1 MRFGCFSSSFNEAV
15 KRRVKRVDSRM
26 GEMRALIE
34 AVSGTVKA
42 DEQVGAW
49 SLTAHLDPPGSA
61 PVPEETP

>member
-15 KRRVKRVDSRM
+15 KRGVKRVDSRM

-49 SLTAHLDPPGSA
+49 SLTAYLDPPGSA
-61 PVPEETP
+61 PDPAQTP

>member
-15 KRRVKRVDSRM
+15 NRGVKRVGSHL

-34 AVSGTVKA
+34 AVSGSVET

-49 SLTAHLDPPGSA
+49 SLTAHPDPPGSA